1 MAFSVPQ
8 AHDGTVT
15 LHHLADDRQLAKRL
29 ARDARRSAQA
39 RERAER
45 AHAKAVARRERK
57 RIEARQALPLQVL
70 LAVGWGLLT
79 IPVDGGLAVL
89 VGTLGVLQGTRA
101 VGSVALLRRAPLPP
115 LAALP
120 SGWSVAPP
128 PHPRSV
134 AWPAVRRLEVVRH
147 ELSMLL
153 PLVAPAGTDAA
164 HEAWQAAGEADAAL
178 RWQAARL
185 AAVEPHRGP
194 SAELMQPLYDGV
206 ACQERLL
213 AAVADLVAASADPL
227 ATGRLQDA
235 TDALHG
241 IAMGLRE
248 LR

>member
-1 MAFSVPQ
+1 M
-8 AHDGTVT
+8 T
-15 LHHLADDRQLAKRL
+15 LDHLAGDRQLAKRL
-29 ARDARRSAQA
+29 ARHAQASAQA
-39 RERAER
+39 RARAER

-57 RIEARQALPLQVL
+57 RIKARQALPLQVV
-70 LAVGWGLLT
+70 LAAGWGLLT
-79 IPVDGGLAVL
+79 VPVDGGLAV
-89 VGTLGVLQGTRA
+89 VAGVVGVLQGTRA
-101 VGSVALLRRAPLPP
+101 AGSVALLRRSPLPP

-120 SGWSVAPP
+120 SVPPVAPP
-128 PHPRSV
+128 PHPRSA

-147 ELSMLL
+147 ELTVLL
-153 PLVAPAGTDAA
+153 PLVAPAGRDAA
-164 HEAWQAAGEADAAL
+164 TEAWQAAGEADGVL

-185 AAVEPHRGP
+185 AAVEPHRGA
-194 SAELMQPLYDGV
+194 AEELLRPLYDGV

-227 ATGRLQDA
+227 ATARLQDA